1 MPYAQFIKDVGIMN
15 GYVGYHKIT
24 GKQQLKHIL
33 AYVSGLYDNARS
45 ISFYSGLFQCRYN
58 QLLMDPI
65 KIYFVLYAKGPD
77 YKCIHSLYLYKRTQ
91 MFEIHL
97 GHSWFGAYRLQVFYI
112 LHGVYFLHFFRI

>member
-1 MPYAQFIKDVGIMN
+1 MVVRKIAIGLQIKRHFVFLATDQQRLSRPQRMPYSQFIKDVGIMN

-77 YKCIHSLYLYKRTQ
+77 YKCIHSLSLYK
-91 MFEIHL
+91 
-97 GHSWFGAYRLQVFYI
+97 
-112 LHGVYFLHFFRI
+112 